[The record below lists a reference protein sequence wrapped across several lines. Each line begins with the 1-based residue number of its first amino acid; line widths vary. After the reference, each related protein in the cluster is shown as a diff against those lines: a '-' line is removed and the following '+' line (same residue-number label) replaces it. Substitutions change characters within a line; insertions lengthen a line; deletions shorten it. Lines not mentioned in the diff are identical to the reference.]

1 MKLTLN
7 QQLMLQQ
14 AWFDRE
20 EPLEWRTPAG
30 MTEGG
35 VTRAVN
41 ALIALGLLTQ
51 EKTITEI
58 GEEAF
63 GNFPEFRRLIM
74 SKITKIQLFFA
85 LMWLGLVVYAFLTER
100 PEWS

>member
-14 AWFDRE
+14 AWFERD
-20 EPLEWRTPAG
+20 EPPEFSAPTG

-41 ALIALGLLTQ
+41 ALIALGLLTPD
-51 EKTITEI
+51 KTITEL
-58 GEEAF
+58 GEETF
-63 GNFPEFRRLIM
+63 WEIPRI
-74 SKITKIQLFFA
+74 
-85 LMWLGLVVYAFLTER
+85 
-100 PEWS
+100 

>member
-1 MKLTLN
+1 MLTYNKRLFIKNHQLGNYPARRLIMKLTLN

-63 GNFPEFRRLIM
+63 WELPRI
-74 SKITKIQLFFA
+74 
-85 LMWLGLVVYAFLTER
+85 
-100 PEWS
+100 

>member
-14 AWFDRE
+14 AWLDRE

-51 EKTITEI
+51 EKTITEMI
-58 GEEAF
+58 YVPNEISDGLYVLNLQIAPFENDAS
-63 GNFPEFRRLIM
+63 P
-74 SKITKIQLFFA
+74 SKPVLYK
-85 LMWLGLVVYAFLTER
+85 VY
-100 PEWS
+100 